1 VEPPGAVSVGIVDI
15 VEFHGAHLLSKNI
28 FYHRG
33 GGSSRRISLT
43 QPAAADTMD
52 PAIIRRIFPMAN
64 EELLNEEEISI
75 LSLTDEEGNE
85 VEFELI
91 DSVDFEGKEYLI
103 LLPPEEEASEV
114 VILEVEPH
122 KDGSESYLTVD
133 DERVLNEVFAVF
145 KERFAEF
152 FTFEE

>member
-1 VEPPGAVSVGIVDI
+1 
-15 VEFHGAHLLSKNI
+15 
-28 FYHRG
+28 
-33 GGSSRRISLT
+33 
-43 QPAAADTMD
+43 
-52 PAIIRRIFPMAN
+52 MAN
-64 EELLNEEEISI
+64 EELMNEEEISI

-91 DSVDFEGKEYLI
+91 DSVDFEGVEYLI

-122 KDGSESYLTVD
+122 TDGTESYLTVD
-133 DERVLNEVFAVF
+133 DERVLNEVFKVF
-145 KERFAEF
+145 KERFADF

>member
-1 VEPPGAVSVGIVDI
+1 
-15 VEFHGAHLLSKNI
+15 
-28 FYHRG
+28 
-33 GGSSRRISLT
+33 
-43 QPAAADTMD
+43 
-52 PAIIRRIFPMAN
+52 MAN

-85 VEFELI
+85 VELELI
-91 DSVDFEGKEYLI
+91 DSVDFEGVEYLI

-122 KDGSESYLTVD
+122 TDGTESYLTVD
-133 DERVLNEVFAVF
+133 DERVLNEVFKVF
-145 KERFAEF
+145 KERFADF

>member
-1 VEPPGAVSVGIVDI
+1 
-15 VEFHGAHLLSKNI
+15 
-28 FYHRG
+28 
-33 GGSSRRISLT
+33 
-43 QPAAADTMD
+43 
-52 PAIIRRIFPMAN
+52 MAN

-91 DSVDFEGKEYLI
+91 DSVDFEGAEYLI

-122 KDGSESYLTVD
+122 ADGTENYLTVD
-133 DERVLNEVFAVF
+133 DDRVLNEVFAIF
-145 KERFAEF
+145 KKRFAEF
-152 FTFEE
+152 FTFED

>member
-1 VEPPGAVSVGIVDI
+1 
-15 VEFHGAHLLSKNI
+15 
-28 FYHRG
+28 
-33 GGSSRRISLT
+33 
-43 QPAAADTMD
+43 
-52 PAIIRRIFPMAN
+52 MAN

-91 DSVDFEGKEYLI
+91 DSVDFEGAEYLI
-103 LLPPEEEASEV
+103 LLPPEEDAAEV

-122 KDGSESYLTVD
+122 DDGTESYLTVD
-133 DERVLNEVFAVF
+133 DERVLNAVFAIF
-145 KERFAEF
+145 KERFQDF

>member
-1 VEPPGAVSVGIVDI
+1 
-15 VEFHGAHLLSKNI
+15 
-28 FYHRG
+28 
-33 GGSSRRISLT
+33 
-43 QPAAADTMD
+43 
-52 PAIIRRIFPMAN
+52 MAN
-64 EELLNEEEISI
+64 EELLNEEEVSI

-91 DSVDFEGKEYLI
+91 DSVDFEGVEYLI

-122 KDGSESYLTVD
+122 TDGTESYLTVD
-133 DERVLNEVFAVF
+133 DERVLNEVFKVF
-145 KERFAEF
+145 KERFADF

>member
-1 VEPPGAVSVGIVDI
+1 
-15 VEFHGAHLLSKNI
+15 
-28 FYHRG
+28 
-33 GGSSRRISLT
+33 
-43 QPAAADTMD
+43 
-52 PAIIRRIFPMAN
+52 MAN

-91 DSVDFEGKEYLI
+91 DSVDYEGVEYLI

-122 KDGSESYLTVD
+122 ADGTENYLTVD
-133 DERVLNEVFAVF
+133 NEDVLNAVF
-145 KERFAEF
+145 GIFKVRFADF
-152 FTFEE
+152 FTFED